1 MNRNTFSMFGSG
13 LPDELDRSFI
23 EGVSWPIDRGSLAA
37 LLDIGLNPQQIAQ
50 YFSVTPAEVRRLL
63 ESIGSAATPPP
74 STDDGDLG

>member
-1 MNRNTFSMFGSG
+1 MNRNTFSMFGG
-13 LPDELDRSFI
+13 ALPGELDKSFI

-63 ESIGSAATPPP
+63 ESTGTAATPM
-74 STDDGDLG
+74 TET

>member
-1 MNRNTFSMFGSG
+1 MFGGG
-13 LPDELDRSFI
+13 LPGELDKSFI

-63 ESIGSAATPPP
+63 ESTGTATTPPP
-74 STDDGDLG
+74 VDR